1 MRRLWAKDLQK
12 TFKQKRVVC
21 GIDLEVRSKEI
32 VGLLGPNGAGK
43 TTTFYMVAGLI
54 RPDAGKI
61 FLDEEDLTPLSLAA
75 RAKRGLTYLPQER
88 SLFRDLTVEKNILAV
103 LEVAGF
109 PRKERQERKE
119 RLLEEFELVPL
130 AENLARTLSGGE
142 ARRVEIARAVAIEP
156 DFILLDEPFAGVD
169 PVTVSQLQFL
179 LKELRQKGMGILISD
194 HNVRETLKVCDRA
207 YIMHRGEILASGT
220 PEEIAANEKV
230 RETYLGAD
238 FSL

>member
-61 FLDEEDLTPLSLAA
+61 FLDAEDLTPLSLAA

>member
-61 FLDEEDLTPLSLAA
+61 FLDAEDLTPLSLAA

-169 PVTVSQLQFL
+169 PVTVSQLQSL